1 MTTVEKITAKKDTI
15 LILDP
20 EGFFVINLDREN
32 GDIIVEHYTNVSKDE
47 GKGSGKGS
55 ERVSTGKLN
64 KVIVGADA
72 HSIVQTIAREGLVS
86 RLDHS
91 AYLGMELYK
100 AEQALKDGSKYE
112 QS

>member
-47 GKGSGKGS
+47 GKGSG
-55 ERVSTGKLN
+55 RVSTGKLN